1 MFIGILYNKTIKAYD
16 MSQIE
21 RLASRIA
28 NKHDNRIDEMI
39 VDYEDDE
46 GKIFIPARSKYV
58 RIDKRKWKFNGYITE
73 GGM

>member
-1 MFIGILYNKTIKAYD
+1 MFIGILYDKTIKAYD

-28 NKHDNRIDEMI
+28 NKHNNRIDEMI

-46 GKIFIPARSKYV
+46 GNIFKPARCKYIRV
-58 RIDKRKWKFNGYITE
+58 DKGKWQLARQ
-73 GGM
+73 

>member
-1 MFIGILYNKTIKAYD
+1 MFVGTLYNQTIKVYD

-28 NKHDNRIDEMI
+28 NKHNNRVDEMI

-46 GKIFIPARSKYV
+46 GNIFSLATCKYV
-58 RIDKRKWKFNGYITE
+58 RIDRGSWKLAKQ
-73 GGM
+73 

>member
-1 MFIGILYNKTIKAYD
+1 MFIGTLYNKTIKCYD

-28 NKHDNRIDEMI
+28 NKYNNRIDEMT

-46 GKIFIPARSKYV
+46 GKIFEPARCKYIRV
-58 RIDKRKWKFNGYITE
+58 DKGKWKLAR
-73 GGM
+73 

>member
-1 MFIGILYNKTIKAYD
+1 MFIGTLYNKTVKAYD

-28 NKHDNRIDEMI
+28 NKHNNRIDEMI

-46 GKIFIPARSKYV
+46 GNIFIPARCKYIRV
-58 RIDKRKWKFNGYITE
+58 DKGKWKLAK
-73 GGM
+73 

>member
-1 MFIGILYNKTIKAYD
+1 MFVGTLYNQTVRAYD

-28 NKHDNRIDEMI
+28 NKHNNRIDEMV

-46 GKIFIPARSKYV
+46 GNIFSPATCKYV
-58 RIDKRKWKFNGYITE
+58 RIDRGSWKLAKTVITA
-73 GGM
+73 